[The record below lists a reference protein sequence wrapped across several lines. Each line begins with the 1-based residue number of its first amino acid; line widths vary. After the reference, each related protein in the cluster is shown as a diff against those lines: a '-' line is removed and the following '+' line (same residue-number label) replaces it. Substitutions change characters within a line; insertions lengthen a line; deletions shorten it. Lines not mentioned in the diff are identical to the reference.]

1 MDNSNF
7 IIDNYI
13 EEEIVEIIPET
24 KNKSVR
30 RSLFDDFD
38 NDEEIVLD
46 QKNPQQS
53 EEIKETSE
61 GIISVWSDSA
71 IKLLIELR
79 REKDKYF
86 LSARNKNRLWEDIL
100 QK

>member
-38 NDEEIVLD
+38 NDEEI
-46 QKNPQQS
+46 
-53 EEIKETSE
+53 I
-61 GIISVWSDSA
+61 
-71 IKLLIELR
+71 LI
-79 REKDKYF
+79 
-86 LSARNKNRLWEDIL
+86 
-100 QK
+100 